1 MTYADA
7 AGMRT
12 VAPSG
17 VYAVGHA
24 FGNAFGNATHLDFVA

>member
-7 AGMRT
+7 ARMHT

-17 VYAVGHA
+17 VYIVGHA
-24 FGNAFGNATHLDFVA
+24 FGNAGQLYFVA